1 MFLKK
6 RVNIKSLR
14 FRINMW
20 YTLLIC
26 FLSVFLIVLISVM
39 GRNAQHVEAQQNLIR
54 NVERNVDEIEAEN
67 GLLDIESDFAFN
79 NDGVSVIV
87 FSSSGD
93 IMGGSYPEGAVIDEP
108 LESGRTKTVA
118 IDGKKWF
125 IYDSLIEF
133 SKYEYKINGE
143 NGEVFS
149 SESEA
154 IDSFIPFEGN
164 LDEEGDDCEIT
175 FREAYEIALRHSG
188 VSEETATLIMA
199 RVYEYYDVP
208 MYELEFFSSQKAYD
222 DIWVRG
228 VMKSDSEDAIWN
240 TITILALLILPAF
253 IALGAII
260 GDRIAKRS
268 LSPIKQLNETV
279 THTQSGDDLT
289 RRITAGDSDPDIN
302 SLADNFNKMFARL
315 QASFEA
321 QRHFTSDASHE
332 LRTPVAVVLAE
343 SEYQLSEEN
352 LSEDVRESF
361 ETIHSQAKSMQ
372 KLISQL
378 LQFTRMEQGS
388 LQPDFEEGNLSE
400 LLSSVC
406 DNVGRV
412 QEKNIT
418 LIKEIA
424 PDVMFNMDI
433 GLMTRLCDNLLS
445 NAFRYGKEGGFVKV
459 SLNKDGEHII
469 FKVEDNGIGI
479 SSENL
484 EKIWLRFFRVDK
496 ARSRENGCSGLGL
509 PMVKQI
515 AILHDG
521 EVYVES
527 EENKG
532 SIFTVIFSQNSGK
545 KKNK

>member
-1 MFLKK
+1 MCLKK

-20 YTLLIC
+20 YAVLIC
-26 FLSVFLIVLISVM
+26 FLSVLLIVLISVM
-39 GRNAQHVEAQQNLIR
+39 GKNAQHVEAQQDLIR

-79 NDGVSVIV
+79 HEGVNVVV
-87 FSSSGD
+87 FSSSGE
-93 IMGGSYPEGAVIDEP
+93 IIGGSYPDGLSFEEP
-108 LESGRTKTVA
+108 LQNGVTKTVSVGR
-118 IDGKKWF
+118 DRWF
-125 IYDSLIEF
+125 IYDSMIEF

-143 NGEVFS
+143 TGEVFS

-154 IDSFIPFEGN
+154 IDSFVPFEGN
-164 LDEEGDDCEIT
+164 LDEEGEDCEIT
-175 FREAYEIALRHSG
+175 YRDAYEIALDDSG
-188 VSEETATLIMA
+188 VAHDTATLIMA

-208 MYELEFFSSQKAYD
+208 MYELEFYSTQKAYD

-228 VMKSDSEDAIWN
+228 VMKSDSEDAIWD
-240 TITILALLILPAF
+240 TITILALLVLPAF

-260 GDRIAKRS
+260 GDSIAKRS
-268 LSPIKQLNETV
+268 LAPIKQLNETV
-279 THTQSGDDLT
+279 SHTQSGDDLT

-361 ETIHSQAKSMQ
+361 ETIHKQASSMQ

-388 LQPDFEEGNLSE
+388 LQPDFENENLSD
-400 LLSSVC
+400 LLGSVC
-406 DNVGRV
+406 DNIGRV

-418 LIKEIA
+418 LIKDIA

-433 GLMTRLCDNLLS
+433 GLMTRLCDNLIS
-445 NAFRYGKEGGFVKV
+445 NAFRYGKEGGFVRV
-459 SLNKDGEHII
+459 SLIREDRKII
-469 FKVEDNGIGI
+469 LKVEDNGIGI
-479 SSENL
+479 SKENL

-496 ARSRENGCSGLGL
+496 ARSREDGCSGLGL
-509 PMVKQI
+509 PMVKVI
-515 AILHDG
+515 AELHGG
-521 EVYVES
+521 EVLAES

-532 SIFTVIFSQNSGK
+532 SVFTVIFSENIGK
-545 KKNK
+545 K

>member
-1 MFLKK
+1 MCLKK
-6 RVNIKSLR
+6 RFNIKSLR
-14 FRINMW
+14 FRINLW
-20 YTLLIC
+20 YTMLIC
-26 FLSVFLIVLISVM
+26 FLSVLLIVLISVM
-39 GRNAQHVEAQQNLIR
+39 GKNAQHIEAQQNLIR

-87 FSSSGD
+87 FSSAGE
-93 IMGGSYPEGAVIDEP
+93 IIGGSYPEGISFEEP
-108 LESGRTKTVA
+108 LENGTTKTVA
-118 IDGKKWF
+118 ADGSEWF
-125 IYDSLIEF
+125 IYDSMIEF

-143 NGEVFS
+143 TGEVFS

-154 IDSFIPFEGN
+154 IDSFLPFDGN
-164 LDEEGDDCEIT
+164 LDEAGEDCEIT
-175 FREAYEIALRHSG
+175 YRHAYEIALRDSG
-188 VSEETATLIMA
+188 VSADTATLIMA

-208 MYELEFFSSQKAYD
+208 MYELEFYSTQKAYD

-228 VMKSDSEDAIWN
+228 VMKSDSEDAIWD
-240 TITILALLILPAF
+240 TITVLALLVLPAF

-260 GDRIAKRS
+260 GDSIAKRS
-268 LSPIKQLNETV
+268 LAPIKQLNETV
-279 THTQSGDDLT
+279 SQTQSGDDLT

-302 SLADNFNKMFARL
+302 SLADNFNKMFGRL

-352 LSEDVRESF
+352 LSADVRESF
-361 ETIHSQAKSMQ
+361 ETIHSQASSMQ

-378 LQFTRMEQGS
+378 LQFARMEQGS
-388 LQPDFEEGNLSE
+388 IRPELESGNFSE

-412 QEKNIT
+412 QDKNIT
-418 LIKEIA
+418 LIKDIA
-424 PDVMFNMDI
+424 PDVMCNMDI
-433 GLMTRLCDNLLS
+433 GLMTRLCDNLIS
-445 NAFRYGKEGGFVKV
+445 NAFRYGKDGGFVKV
-459 SLNKDGEHII
+459 SLGKEDDKVIL
-469 FKVEDNGIGI
+469 KVEDNGIGI
-479 SSENL
+479 SKENL

-496 ARSRENGCSGLGL
+496 ARSREEGCSGLGL
-509 PMVKQI
+509 PMVKVI
-515 AILHDG
+515 AELHGG
-521 EVYVES
+521 EVCAES

-532 SIFTVIFSQNSGK
+532 SIFTVKFPENSGK
-545 KKNK
+545 K

>member
-6 RVNIKSLR
+6 THNVKSLR

-26 FLSVFLIVLISVM
+26 FLSVLLIVLISVM
-39 GRNAQHVEAQQNLIR
+39 GRNAQHGRAQQNLIR

-87 FSSSGD
+87 FSSSGA

-108 LESGRTKTVA
+108 LESGITKTVA

-125 IYDSLIEF
+125 IYDSMIEF

-175 FREAYEIALRHSG
+175 FREAYEIALGHSG
-188 VSEETATLIMA
+188 VSEDTATLIMA

-208 MYELEFFSSQKAYD
+208 MYELEFYSSQKAYD

-228 VMKSDSEDAIWN
+228 VMKADSEDGIWN

-253 IALGAII
+253 IAVGAVI
-260 GDRIAKRS
+260 GDSIAKRA
-268 LSPIKQLNETV
+268 LAPIKQLNETV
-279 THTQSGDDLT
+279 TNTQSGDDLT

-352 LSEDVRESF
+352 LSADVRESF
-361 ETIHSQAKSMQ
+361 ETIHNQASSMQ

-388 LQPDFEEGNLSE
+388 LQPDFEVGNLSE

-406 DNVGRV
+406 DNIGRL

-418 LIKEIA
+418 LEKDIA

-433 GLMTRLCDNLLS
+433 GLMTRLCDNLIS
-445 NAFRYGKEGGFVKV
+445 NAFRYGKEGGFVRV
-459 SLNKDGEHII
+459 SLSKEKEKVIL
-469 FKVEDNGIGI
+469 KVEDNGIGI
-479 SSENL
+479 SEENL

-496 ARSRENGCSGLGL
+496 ARSREGGCSGLGL

-515 AILHDG
+515 ALLHGG
-521 EVYVES
+521 EVFVES
-527 EENKG
+527 QENEG
-532 SIFTVIFSQNSGK
+532 SIFSVIFSETVE
-545 KKNK
+545 KN

>member
-1 MFLKK
+1 MCLKK
-6 RVNIKSLR
+6 RFNIKSLR
-14 FRINMW
+14 FRINLW
-20 YTLLIC
+20 YTVLIC
-26 FLSVFLIVLISVM
+26 FLSVLLIVLISVM
-39 GRNAQHVEAQQNLIR
+39 GKNAQHVEAQQNLIR

-79 NDGVSVIV
+79 NDGVSVVV
-87 FSSSGD
+87 FSSAGD
-93 IMGGSYPEGAVIDEP
+93 IIGGSYPEGISFDEP
-108 LESGRTKTVA
+108 LENGITQTVTKGR
-118 IDGKKWF
+118 GQWF
-125 IYDSLIEF
+125 IYDSMIEF

-143 NGEVFS
+143 TGEVFS

-154 IDSFIPFEGN
+154 IDSFLPFEGN
-164 LDEEGDDCEIT
+164 LDEEGEDCEIT
-175 FREAYEIALRHSG
+175 YRDAYEIALSHSG
-188 VSEETATLIMA
+188 VSHDTATLIMA

-208 MYELEFFSSQKAYD
+208 MYELEFYSTQKAYD

-228 VMKSDSEDAIWN
+228 VMKSDSEDAIWD

-260 GDRIAKRS
+260 GDNIAKRS
-268 LSPIKQLNETV
+268 LTPIKQLNETV
-279 THTQSGDDLT
+279 SHTQSGDDLT

-361 ETIHSQAKSMQ
+361 ETIHKQASSMQ

-378 LQFTRMEQGS
+378 LQFTKMEQGS
-388 LQPDFEEGNLSE
+388 LQPDFENENLSE
-400 LLSSVC
+400 LLGSVC
-406 DNVGRV
+406 DNIGRV
-412 QEKNIT
+412 QDKNIS

-424 PDVMFNMDI
+424 PHVMFSMDI
-433 GLMTRLCDNLLS
+433 GLMSRLCDNLIS
-445 NAFRYGKEGGFVKV
+445 NAFRYGKEGGFVRV
-459 SLNKDGEHII
+459 SLSTEGEKII
-469 FKVEDNGIGI
+469 LRVEDNGIGI
-479 SSENL
+479 SKENL
-484 EKIWLRFFRVDK
+484 EKIWLRFFRADK
-496 ARSRENGCSGLGL
+496 ARSREDGCSGLGL
-509 PMVKQI
+509 PMVKAI
-515 AILHDG
+515 ANIHGG
-521 EVYVES
+521 EVFVES

-532 SIFTVIFSQNSGK
+532 STFTVIFSQNSGK
-545 KKNK
+545 K